1 MLRIL
6 SLSLI
11 ITSFLVSAA
20 AFAGEV
26 SIENARISPLGGQ
39 QYLFDVTL
47 KHQDSGWDH
56 YADRWDILSPD
67 GVLLATRTLYHPH
80 VNEQPFTRSLTVT
93 LPSGTGSV
101 VIRAHDSVHGYAKQ
115 TLKVDVPKNN
125 QKL

>member
-11 ITSFLVSAA
+11 ITSFQLSTTAI
-20 AFAGEV
+20 AGQA
-26 SIENARISPLGGQ
+26 SIKNARITPLGEQ
-39 QYLFDVTL
+39 KYRFDVTL

-56 YADRWDILSPD
+56 YADRWEILSPN

-93 LPSGTGSV
+93 LPSGTSSV
-101 VIRAHDSVHGYAKQ
+101 VIQAHDSVHGYAKQ
-115 TLKVDVPKNN
+115 TLKVYVPKNN